1 MKVTFALIT
10 LLAAAG
16 MAPAAE
22 TLGALQARMDKSA
35 AEFTSLTARV
45 KKVSYTAVIKD
56 KSTETGT
63 FIIKKFKANDVRVRM
78 EIEKP
83 DERSISLTRKKY
95 EVFLPKINTVQEYD
109 LSQYGRLVD
118 QFLLLGFGT
127 PVKDITKSYEMVI
140 VGTDNIEGRQATHV
154 ELRPK
159 ESNVKE
165 HLKLVE
171 MWFPL
176 NDGNPIQQKFL
187 QPSGDYVQ
195 STYTEVKV
203 NPLLKDAD
211 VQLTLPKNVKREKP
225 QK

>member
-1 MKVTFALIT
+1 MRTLIAILAVT
-10 LLAAAG
+10 AAAL
-16 MAPAAE
+16 PAAE
-22 TLGALQARMDKSA
+22 SLGAVQARMDKSA

-45 KKVSYTAVIKD
+45 KKTGYVAVIKES
-56 KSTETGT
+56 STETGT
-63 FIIKKFKANDVRVRM
+63 FMIKRLKPGDVRVRM

-83 DERSISLTRKKY
+83 DQRSLTLSRKKY

-109 LSQYGRLVD
+109 LGQYGKLVD
-118 QFLLLGFGT
+118 QFMLLGFGT
-127 PVKDITKSYEMVI
+127 PVKEISKGYDMAVT
-140 VGTDNIEGRQATHV
+140 GTDMIDGRQATRV

-159 ESNVKE
+159 AAGVKE

-171 MWFPL
+171 MWIPL

-187 QPSGDYVQ
+187 QPSGDYTQ
-195 STYTEVKV
+195 STYSDVKV

>member
-1 MKVTFALIT
+1 MKLPIAVLAL
-10 LLAAAG
+10 LGVAAL
-16 MAPAAE
+16 PAAE
-22 TLGALQARMDKSA
+22 TLGAVQARMDKSA
-35 AEFTSLTARV
+35 AEFAGLSARV

-56 KSTETGT
+56 SSAESGT
-63 FIIKKFKANDVRVRM
+63 FMIKKVKPGDVRVRM
-78 EIEKP
+78 EIDTP
-83 DERSISLTRKKY
+83 DARSIALSRKKY
-95 EVFLPKINTVQEYD
+95 EIFLPKINTVQEYD
-109 LSQYGRLVD
+109 LTQYGRLVD

-127 PVKDITKSYEMVI
+127 PVRDITKSYDMV
-140 VGTDNIEGRQATHV
+140 VAGTETIDGKQTTRV

-159 ESNVKE
+159 LASVKE

-171 MWFPL
+171 IWIPM

-187 QPSGDYVQ
+187 QPSGDYTL
-195 STYTEVKV
+195 STYMDVKV

>member
-1 MKVTFALIT
+1 MKLPILAFALT
-10 LLAAAG
+10 TAAI
-16 MAPAAE
+16 APAAE
-22 TLGALQARMDKSA
+22 SLAAVQARMDKSA
-35 AEFTSLTARV
+35 AAFSSLTARV
-45 KKVSYTAVIKD
+45 NKVSYTAVIKD
-56 KSTETGT
+56 ASTETGT
-63 FIIKKFKANDVRVRM
+63 FTLKKLKVGDIRVRM

-83 DERSISLTRKKY
+83 DQRSIALSRKKY

-127 PVKDITKSYEMVI
+127 PVREITKSYDMV
-140 VGTDNIEGRQATHV
+140 VTGTDSIDGRQATRI

-159 ESNVKE
+159 VANVKE

-171 MWFPL
+171 MWIPL

-187 QPSGDYVQ
+187 QPSGDYTQ
-195 STYTEVKV
+195 STYLDVKI